1 MASLHEP
8 FGSCQ
13 IASSAIIAMARL
25 HRMSAASLI
34 LVVMWQ
40 GTVLGVSGSKT
51 ADLAAD
57 KGAAAAGAREGR
69 ELARAEGAS
78 AGALN
83 RREKREE
90 RRLEAEL
97 ASPTRDSSAG
107 RNALTPAERKSD
119 SRVSVMHV

>member
-1 MASLHEP
+1 
-8 FGSCQ
+8 
-13 IASSAIIAMARL
+13 MARL
-25 HRMSAASLI
+25 HRLAAALI

-40 GTVLGVSGSKT
+40 ESVLGARDTKT
-51 ADLAAD
+51 ADLSAD

-69 ELARAEGAS
+69 ELARAEGVS

-97 ASPTRDSSAG
+97 ASPTRVSISG
-107 RNALTPAERKSD
+107 SNSLTPAERKAD